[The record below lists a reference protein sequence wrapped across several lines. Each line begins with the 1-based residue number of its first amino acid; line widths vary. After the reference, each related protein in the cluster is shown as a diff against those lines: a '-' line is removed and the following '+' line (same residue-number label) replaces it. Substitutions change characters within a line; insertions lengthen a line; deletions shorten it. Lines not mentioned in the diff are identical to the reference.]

1 MRGETHRP
9 TEGSSVMTR
18 HTTTIRTIGWGAGQC
33 NNQPNDKNATR
44 GGGLVT
50 TTNRVRWAR
59 RRGGHDERERPR
71 RWEMQQLQMLNI
83 QYTTSR
89 IGNFQFLTRLQPKLR
104 PSSNSILSAESLPFV
119 FDCLWLLTH
128 WPRQQ
133 ARFTLQ
139 WPLTA

>member
-1 MRGETHRP
+1 
-9 TEGSSVMTR
+9 
-18 HTTTIRTIGWGAGQC
+18 
-33 NNQPNDKNATR
+33 
-44 GGGLVT
+44 
-50 TTNRVRWAR
+50 
-59 RRGGHDERERPR
+59 
-71 RWEMQQLQMLNI
+71 MQQLQMLNI

-104 PSSNSILSAESLPFV
+104 PSSNSTLLAESLPFV

-139 WPLTA
+139 WPLTAFCLFDLMVKVSDDGKRFSTKASLVDDNECD